1 MSSSTSELVIASC
14 YRSLTDW
21 RNHIN
26 KYALCRCRDNW
37 EYIKNIVADSDDEA
51 KKYKD
56 IINKITGNRDV
67 HIISCGHVWYGV
79 K

>member
-14 YRSLTDW
+14 DHSLTDW

-56 IINKITGNRDV
+56 IINKITDNRDV